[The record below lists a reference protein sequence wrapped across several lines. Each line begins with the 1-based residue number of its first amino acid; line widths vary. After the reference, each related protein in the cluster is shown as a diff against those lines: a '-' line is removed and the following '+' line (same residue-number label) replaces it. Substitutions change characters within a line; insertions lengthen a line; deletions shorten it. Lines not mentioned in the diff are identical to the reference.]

1 MSDVAYSRAGCVAST
16 GAWASALVRAAR
28 PRQWVKNGLVVAAP
42 AAAGV
47 LTNSSALW
55 EVALTFVAFC
65 CIASGTYFLNDARDL
80 ERDRLHPTK
89 RFRPVA
95 AGLVSLSTSISCG
108 MGLMIAGLAT
118 ALVVNWKVA
127 AVAAAYIALTTAYTL
142 RLKNVPVIELAAVA
156 GCFVVR
162 ALAGAA
168 AVDVPL
174 SRWFLI
180 VVSFQ
185 ALFVVAA
192 KRHSEH
198 VALDGAAATRPT
210 LAAYPLSFLRYVWML
225 ASGVA
230 VVAYCL
236 WAFAQDAGASVPIH
250 SITIAPFVLFILQYV
265 LLVERGE
272 GGAPEELVFR
282 DRTLLSLGAIWALLF
297 AVGIAV

>member
-1 MSDVAYSRAGCVAST
+1 
-16 GAWASALVRAAR
+16 
-28 PRQWVKNGLVVAAP
+28 VKNGLVIAAP

-47 LTNSSALW
+47 MTGGSALRA
-55 EVALTFVAFC
+55 VVLTFIAFC
-65 CIASGTYFLNDARDL
+65 CVASGVYFLNDARDL

-89 RFRPVA
+89 RFRPIA
-95 AGLVSLSTSISCG
+95 AGLVSLPTAISCG
-108 MGLMIAGLAT
+108 IGLMVAGLAT
-118 ALVVNWKVA
+118 ALLVNWKVA
-127 AVAAAYIALTTAYTL
+127 AVAAGYVALTSAYTL

-168 AVDVPL
+168 AVEVPL

-198 VALDGAAATRPT
+198 VALGGGGATRAV
-210 LAAYPLSFLRYVWML
+210 LDAYPLSFLRYVWML

-236 WAFAQDAGASVPIH
+236 WAFAQDAHAALPIH
-250 SITIAPFVLFILQYV
+250 SLTIAPFVLFMLQYV

-282 DRTLLSLGAIWALLF
+282 DRTLLWLGGAWAALF
-297 AVGIAV
+297 AAGIAL

>member
-1 MSDVAYSRAGCVAST
+1 MSNVAYSGIRREGNWAWPSALIRAG
-16 GAWASALVRAAR
+16 R

-42 AAAGV
+42 ASAGV
-47 LTNSSALW
+47 LTSGSALW
-55 EVALTFVAFC
+55 AVFLTFVAFC
-65 CIASGTYFLNDARDL
+65 CVASGVYFLNDVRDV

-95 AGLVSLSTSISCG
+95 AGLISVPTAVSCG
-108 MGLMIAGLAT
+108 IGLMISGLVV

-127 AVAAAYIALTTAYTL
+127 AIVSGYVCLTSAYTL
-142 RLKNVPVIELAAVA
+142 WLKELPVIELAAVA

-180 VVSFQ
+180 VVSFE

-198 VALDGAAATRPT
+198 IALDGASATRAT

-236 WAFAQDAGASVPIH
+236 WAFAQDAH
-250 SITIAPFVLFILQYV
+250 SAIPVHSLTIVPFVLFMLQYV

-272 GGAPEELVFR
+272 GGAPEELVLR
-282 DRTLLSLGAIWALLF
+282 DKTLLVLGGTWALLF
-297 AVGIAV
+297 AVGIAL